1 MVRVRLR
8 SPNQPWWLRWLLA
21 GYEWAASLQLAVPLI
36 TLTAAVLAWATFVEK
51 WYGTEAVW
59 FGIYRAW
66 WFMALVALLGLNVLC
81 ATLIRWPWKKHQ
93 AGFVITH
100 TGILVLLVGC
110 LLQQG
115 WGIQGQMILHE
126 GEASNLVYEDEKVF
140 RLEIFEHQ
148 WAGGQLAVDQP
159 VVKTVEV
166 PFRSGPFHWADY
178 FRMAFFPWRIVPR
191 DQGRIYDQD
200 GITLEVLD
208 YYADSQRLVVPR
220 LVLELKRLGRVSER
234 GQPPVQQSP
243 ASGQE
248 GQNFGQE
255 GQNVGPEGEGSVQQG
270 RLTLTVAPVGRPHA
284 GRRPFGV
291 GDWQNMPWGPPV
303 VFWLAGSPAECQAFL
318 HTGPDGQV
326 GTSGQV
332 VLWHQGNVYR
342 FALPELQKDG
352 PQRLGDSGLQVAL
365 LQHDERLR
373 AVELEIRRLAPNS
386 PGPVRMFLFAQNPS
400 HNRQAEALSVYGS
413 FWVEPPQVPQ
423 RLAGI
428 ERVEQLR
435 LAACLRLDLL
445 QGPDGTLYYR
455 QWHAPRVVSAGL
467 WPGMTTPPRTLG
479 HSGGSAS
486 RPVPEQP
493 PVSGGH
499 SPTGAS
505 FSGAPLRNPPEP
517 GKPFPVEHLPAL
529 RVFPGTSL
537 ETEVRLVEFRPADR
551 PTIVYEPKPLGPGSS
566 GRLRQPMAKVRLTVR
581 ESIASQQ
588 AKGQAEARSGRS
600 GNSPGGPTNRP
611 TAADKRAEGLP
622 NRSGNSPGEPNN
634 LPIGAD
640 KQVEAQ
646 SDRSEAPHGPE
657 GSAPE
662 FQGAVGSATAGP
674 ANSGEFWIPLGG
686 PRFADEEAVVSCG
699 HRRVALRLDYRTRQL
714 GMKLYLHKFTRK
726 VEPGSLHDAHYSSLV
741 DVWEGDT
748 EPKLRLHKVLITM
761 NQPLSAKDPASGR
774 TYRFYQSS
782 FAYLGRPGDPE
793 FDQWIQQR
801 AFRRAWEEAARP
813 DQTANPADGAT
824 ESFGSQPGLD
834 PIPENLYRSILS
846 VNYDPGRGLKYAGS
860 LLIVLGIAVMY
871 WMRAYIF
878 APGAWRLTPSA
889 GRLTSG
895 TGRVGPW
902 AWRRLAAKGFLG
914 LVAAASWAAKGL
926 LGLVVA
932 AGWVVG
938 CGGSARAEELD
949 WSGWRR
955 LPVFAGGRMMPLDSF
970 ARSVVEQICG
980 RVAPHLGL
988 AETLPDEDLQR
999 PEYAEAW
1006 KLFPD
1011 GKARTWPPYEL
1022 IFSWLVEPQRWE
1034 RVPFLVGQHHQ
1045 LREEL
1050 LGLRR
1055 ETPSGR
1061 PIRYVSPWQLEHADA
1076 FWRWEADLRRRRR
1089 EAEQNGQPFQ
1099 PTGLDRKAWQL
1110 VEAYS
1115 AWQELCFS
1123 AQALARPHSLFRTRL
1138 AELHQTWHA
1147 TADAMEQALEM
1158 AEAHRQT
1165 TLNQPDQLP
1174 RRAPT
1179 LPPPRQAYRQFQ
1191 EAMEAL
1197 QGLVEQRPVDRA
1209 AMEQHARL
1217 LRRSA
1222 GELADWFDHF
1232 YSSLRQS
1239 PLPMPPHHWRQMQA
1253 HWMALVS
1260 RSRELHRLAWDVQ
1273 TALFDNSPVG
1283 GGRGEMLRLVPSLN
1297 PFALEQSRTPEENPQ
1312 PWLTWQ
1318 ALLEASLSETL
1329 ADYPTQ
1335 EIQAVRDAFRQVA
1348 QAYQDRQAPDRAER
1362 FAQSMAQFTDAL
1374 GRLGEAINRRRANLP
1389 VRQRDQAAFQATQY
1403 PPPGS
1408 TDLEVHYNQV
1418 DPFRA
1423 AWIGYLLAVAGFALA
1438 FGRVRRVMFWLG
1450 MAVSAM
1456 AQIFI
1461 LYGLGLRYAI
1471 TGWVPVTNMFET
1483 VVFVSLTVGLMGWL
1497 LALWPMLGPGLK
1509 LAWQLTA
1516 WPTPGSGTPEP
1527 PTEPAPK
1534 SLRGSE
1540 NPPSAESSSGPGASE
1555 NLLPLSPTGK
1565 QESPGPTE
1573 ELKAI
1578 SPTEESETVSAAGQR
1593 EPAGP
1598 TGQLASMAPIGE
1610 KVGIASPGSSA
1621 AAQEGELPVWP
1632 GPTVRL
1638 WRWIWAPVRL
1648 VLMAGVFYA
1657 LTQVHYGEGEGYT
1670 VVSLTPRVEQPEALT
1685 ANDLVAWVV
1694 GLAFLGVCMWYVPRA
1709 LLAAVGAVWTA
1720 PAVWRRLGL
1729 HEPSQQV
1736 LGRKVYAFSG
1746 AVMGLLGALLAY
1758 YAPPTVLDKS
1768 IAPLRPVLRDNFWL
1782 TAHVLTIT
1790 ASYGAGALAL
1800 ALGNLALFHYL
1811 FGRYRTVCPGG
1822 VPGTESPTAQPPRSV
1837 SRRPTMPL
1845 PEEAS
1850 HLESQGPGPAVPV
1863 QPSPSESS
1871 RRGLPLPKDISPSES
1886 LPPEA
1891 VPSEDVAPEVPEGR
1905 LADDLTAEETADSA
1919 RAKGPRQPVRR
1930 EPAACQTLAQYIYR
1944 AMQAAVLLL
1953 AAGTLLGALW
1963 ADVAWGRFWGWDAK
1977 EVWSLITLLVY
1988 MVVLHGRYIG
1998 WFGNFGMA
2006 AFAVLGATSIL
2017 MAWYGVNYVLDVGL
2031 HTYGRGTGG
2040 LGVVLTVVAADWL
2053 FLAAAAVR
2061 YYLQTQSLPANVSAL
2076 GTDDRS
2082 GS

>member
-1 MVRVRLR
+1 MAPVRLR
-8 SPNQPWWLRWLLA
+8 SPDQPWWLRWLLA

-66 WFMALVALLGLNVLC
+66 WFMALVGLLGLNVLC

-93 AGFVITH
+93 TGFVITH
-100 TGILVLLVGC
+100 TGILVLLAGC

-126 GEASNLVYEDEKVF
+126 GEASNLVYEDQKVF
-140 RLEIFEHQ
+140 RLEIFENRL
-148 WAGGQLAVDQP
+148 AEGGPAADHPL
-159 VVKTVEV
+159 VKSVEV

-178 FRMAFFPWRIVPR
+178 PRMAFFPWRIVPR

-208 YYADSQRLVVPR
+208 YYADSQRLAVPR
-220 LVLELKRLGRVSER
+220 LVLELKRLGQASEQ
-234 GQPPVQQSP
+234 GQ
-243 ASGQE
+243 ASIQESQLSGQGIQDIGQE
-248 GQNFGQE
+248 GQNG
-255 GQNVGPEGEGSVQQG
+255 GPEEEGSVQEG
-270 RLTLTVAPVGRPHA
+270 RLSLTVAPVSRPHA
-284 GRRPFGV
+284 GQRPFGL

-303 VFWLAGSPAECQAFL
+303 VFWLAGSPAECRAFL
-318 HTGPDGQV
+318 HTRPDGPV
-326 GTSGQV
+326 GSSGQV
-332 VLWHQGNVYR
+332 VLWHQGKVYR
-342 FALPELQKDG
+342 FSVSEWQKAG
-352 PQRLGDSGLQVAL
+352 PQRLGDSGLEVAL
-365 LQHDERLR
+365 VQHEERLR
-373 AVELEIRRLAPNS
+373 AVELEIRRLGPNS

-400 HNRQAEALSVYGS
+400 HNRQAEALGVYGS
-413 FWVEPPQVPQ
+413 FWVEPPQIPQ
-423 RLAGI
+423 RLAEI

-445 QGPDGTLYYR
+445 QGPDGILYYR

-467 WPGMTTPPRTLG
+467 WPGFEHQKLRL
-479 HSGGSAS
+479 A
-486 RPVPEQP
+486 EQP
-493 PVSGGH
+493 PSSGT
-499 SPTGAS
+499 S
-505 FSGAPLRNPPEP
+505 SGQAAEAGQPY
-517 GKPFPVEHLPAL
+517 PVGHLPPL
-529 RVFPGTSL
+529 RVFTGTPL
-537 ETEVRLVEFRPADR
+537 ETEVRLCEFRPAAR
-551 PTIVYEPKPLGPGSS
+551 PSIVYEPKPLEPGPS

-581 ESIASQQ
+581 ETSPFPPTEDRSARAGNLPGGPNALPTGADKQ
-588 AKGQAEARSGRS
+588 AEGQAEALS
-600 GNSPGGPTNRP
+600 
-611 TAADKRAEGLP
+611 A
-622 NRSGNSPGEPNN
+622 
-634 LPIGAD
+634 
-640 KQVEAQ
+640 
-646 SDRSEAPHGPE
+646 RSETADGPE
-657 GSAPE
+657 GSAP
-662 FQGAVGSATAGP
+662 QSQRSAALEPTGP
-674 ANSGEFWIPLGG
+674 ANTGEFWIPLGG

-699 HRRVALRLDYRTRQL
+699 PRRVAVRLDYRTRQL
-714 GMKLYLHKFTRK
+714 GMKIYLHKFTRK

-741 DVWEGDT
+741 DVWEGDQ
-748 EPKLRLHKVLITM
+748 EPKLRLQKVLITM

-801 AFRRAWEEAARP
+801 AFRTAWEEAARP
-813 DQTANPADGAT
+813 DLTIRPTQ
-824 ESFGSQPGLD
+824 GSIGSSDSPPGLGPIPEN

-878 APGAWRLTPSA
+878 SPGAWRLALGAWRVGPSA
-889 GRLTSG
+889 GRFTSG
-895 TGRVGPW
+895 AWQVGPGVW
-902 AWRRLAAKGFLG
+902 WRIGR
-914 LVAAASWAAKGL
+914 KGL
-926 LGLVVA
+926 GGLLVA
-932 AGWVVG
+932 AGWVL
-938 CGGSARAEELD
+938 GGAGWAEAARAEELD

-980 RVAPHLGL
+980 RTAPRLGL
-988 AETLPDEDLQR
+988 AETLPDEDLHR

-1022 IFSWLVEPQRWE
+1022 IFSWLVEPQRWQ

-1055 ETPSGR
+1055 EDPAGR

-1076 FWRWEADLRRRRR
+1076 FRRWEGDLRRRRR
-1089 EAEQNGQPFQ
+1089 EAEQNGQRFQ

-1110 VEAYS
+1110 LKAYS

-1123 AQALARPHSLFRTRL
+1123 AQALALPQSLFRTRL
-1138 AELHQTWHA
+1138 AELQQTWHA
-1147 TADAMEQALEM
+1147 TAQAMEQALEM
-1158 AEAHRQT
+1158 AEAHRQAPAEP
-1165 TLNQPDQLP
+1165 PDQP
-1174 RRAPT
+1174 SQRASP
-1179 LPPPRQAYRQFQ
+1179 LPPPRQAYRRFQ

-1197 QGLVEQRPVDRA
+1197 QALGEQRPIDRL
-1209 AMEQHARL
+1209 AMERQARG
-1217 LRRSA
+1217 LRQSA
-1222 GELADWFDHF
+1222 GEMADWFEHF
-1232 YSSLRQS
+1232 YNYLRLS
-1239 PLPMPPHHWRQMQA
+1239 PPPMPPQHWHQMQA

-1260 RSRELHRLAWDVQ
+1260 RSRQMHRLAWDVQ

-1283 GGRGEMLRLVPSLN
+1283 GNRGEMLRLVPSLN

-1312 PWLTWQ
+1312 PWLSWQ
-1318 ALLEASLSETL
+1318 TLMEASLTETL

-1335 EIQAVRDAFRQVA
+1335 EIQAVREAFRQVA
-1348 QAYQDRQAPDRAER
+1348 QAYQDRHAPDRAER
-1362 FAQSMAQFTDAL
+1362 FAEGMARLADAVR
-1374 GRLGEAINRRRANLP
+1374 RLGEAINRRRADLP
-1389 VRQRDQAAFQATQY
+1389 VRHLDQAAFQATQY

-1423 AWIGYLLAVAGFALA
+1423 AWIGYLLAVVGFALA
-1438 FGRVRRVMFWLG
+1438 FGRIRRVMFWLG
-1450 MAVSAM
+1450 MAISAM
-1456 AQIFI
+1456 AQFFI

-1483 VVFVSLTVGLMGWL
+1483 VVFVALTVGLMGWL
-1497 LALWPMLGPGLK
+1497 LALWPLLGPGLK

-1516 WPTPGSGTPEP
+1516 WPMLGSRT
-1527 PTEPAPK
+1527 TEPAAEPAPQ
-1534 SLRGSE
+1534 SPRRPE
-1540 NPPSAESSSGPGASE
+1540 NPPHAESASGPLA
-1555 NLLPLSPTGK
+1555 LPH
-1565 QESPGPTE
+1565 
-1573 ELKAI
+1573 
-1578 SPTEESETVSAAGQR
+1578 R
-1593 EPAGP
+1593 EPILPPAEREPIAPPREGAPVSSPEEKPEKLGADVPALSVAPKAGDLP
-1598 TGQLASMAPIGE
+1598 ILAA
-1610 KVGIASPGSSA
+1610 
-1621 AAQEGELPVWP
+1621 
-1632 GPTVRL
+1632 PTVQL

-1648 VLMAGVFYA
+1648 ALMAGVFYA

-1670 VVSLTPRVEQPEALT
+1670 VVSLTPRVEQAGSLT
-1685 ANDLVAWVV
+1685 ANDLVAWLV
-1694 GLAFLGVCMWYVPRA
+1694 GLAFLLGCMGYVPRA
-1709 LLAAVGAVWTA
+1709 LLAAVGTVWTA
-1720 PAVWRRLGL
+1720 PAVWRRQGL
-1729 HEPSQQV
+1729 HGPCQQV
-1736 LGRKVYAFSG
+1736 LGRKAYAFSG

-1768 IAPLRPVLRDNFWL
+1768 IGPLRPVLRDNFWL

-1811 FGRYRTVCPGG
+1811 FGRYRMASPRTVPQ
-1822 VPGTESPTAQPPRSV
+1822 TSSPPAQPPRTESI
-1837 SRRPTMPL
+1837 PPGML
-1845 PEEAS
+1845 P
-1850 HLESQGPGPAVPV
+1850 HGQPFQPESPGPGGA
-1863 QPSPSESS
+1863 
-1871 RRGLPLPKDISPSES
+1871 
-1886 LPPEA
+1886 PP
-1891 VPSEDVAPEVPEGR
+1891 G
-1905 LADDLTAEETADSA
+1905 TAGWGPPPGPTSDSA
-1919 RAKGPRQPVRR
+1919 PIETLQTETSKTPLRL

-1977 EVWSLITLLVY
+1977 EVWSLISLLVY

-2006 AFAVLGATSIL
+2006 AFSVLGATSIL

-2040 LGVVLTVVAADWL
+2040 LGVVLAVVAADWL

-2061 YYLQTQSLPANVSAL
+2061 YYLQTRTVSEAAPKI
-2076 GTDDRS
+2076 RF
-2082 GS
+2082 